1 MASAKKWSNVAVAME
16 SALGAD
22 ITITAISKA
31 AEGVVT
37 ASNTL
42 SNGDYVRLTI
52 QGMFQLNGRVAR
64 VKTVSGTGFT
74 LEGVDTTLFDTFTTG
89 TANKITFGTSI
100 TTATTLSAS
109 GGDFDFIDTATIHTN
124 MKTQIPG
131 SASAASYTFDNI
143 WDVTDA
149 GLLAMKLAGDAQA
162 QRAFKFTFGNGGQI
176 MVFAGYVAANLLP
189 RGSAQQLVTTPS
201 VITMF
206 GAPTYYA
213 S

>member
-1 MASAKKWSNVAVAME
+1 MSSAKKWSNVAVAME

-37 ASNTL
+37 ASNSL
-42 SNGDYVRLTI
+42 ANGDFVKLTV

-74 LEGVDTTLFDTFTTG
+74 LEGVDTTLFDTFTSG

-100 TTATTLSAS
+100 TTATTLTAS
-109 GGDFDFIDTATIHTN
+109 GGDYDFIDTTTIHIAN
-124 MKTQIPG
+124 KTQVPG
-131 SASAASYTFDNI
+131 VASAASYTFDNI

-162 QRAFKFTFGNGGQI
+162 QRAFKFTFGTGGQI

-206 GAPTYYA
+206 GSPTYYA